1 MKKFLSLVCVG
12 LLSLTA
18 MTGCSEDSGSGSD
31 GETIRVYTHMG
42 QLVLGE
48 EKKDKDGNTYRDE
61 DTAYLKQLGDRF
73 TKETG
78 INVEFQV
85 VSNEKDIEPLLKVQD
100 DQLDIYTSPNW
111 TTKQFQTYAEPFF
124 TLDECEKD
132 YGEYCKL
139 MPNDGKNVY
148 YVSEGR
154 GYENAIVYNEE
165 ALKSVGYDSIPATL
179 KEFNELC
186 EKLKAKGITPMA
198 LHRVENWPLDTV
210 KSMTNYIAGESNGFT
225 ESLKSDTPF
234 SENEPLGQAIKMI
247 TTFKSKGFYEQE
259 VYTDFGVAM
268 DAVAYGKAAMMYSGS
283 WVVPQIKGRVPEGKS
298 ADTIKF
304 SAAPDYG
311 NGRYVT
317 GVQTDGYA
325 ISKGSKHKEAA
336 KKFINYIAED
346 ADYIQKLGFVANKK
360 GVEPKVPDFFKT
372 IDEQVEKKEATVM
385 LGEARD
391 QNTINMEEVLK
402 DCNLQADSKYAG
414 LLFDSLDITKPN
426 DWSAYDKQV
435 KVQNEAF
442 AKYKKEAGITWIEK

>member
-1 MKKFLSLVCVG
+1 MKKFLSLACVG

-18 MTGCSEDSGSGSD
+18 LSGCSDSSDSGSEGK
-31 GETIRVYTHMG
+31 TIRVYTHQG

-61 DTAYLKQLGDRF
+61 DTAYLKQVAERF
-73 TKETG
+73 TKDTG
-78 INVEFQV
+78 IKVEFQV
-85 VSNEKDIEPLLKVQD
+85 VSNEKDVEPLLKVKD
-100 DQLDIYTSPNW
+100 DQLDIYTSPTW
-111 TTKQFQTYAEPFF
+111 TTKQFQTYAEPYFS
-124 TLDECEKD
+124 LSDCEKE

-139 MPNDGKNVY
+139 MPNDGENVY
-148 YVSEGR
+148 YLQEAR

-165 ALKSVGYDSIPATL
+165 VLKSVGYNEVPKTL
-179 KEFNELC
+179 EEFNKLC
-186 EKLKAKGITPMA
+186 EKLKDKGITPMA

-210 KSMTNYIAGESNGFT
+210 KSMTNYMAGESNGFT
-225 ESLKSDTPF
+225 QSLKSDTPF
-234 SENEPLGQAIKMI
+234 NEDEPLGKAIKMI
-247 TTFKSKGFYEQE
+247 TTFKSKGYYEQE

-268 DAVAYGKAAMMYSGS
+268 DAVAYGKAAMMYSGA

-298 ADTIKF
+298 ADSIKF

-311 NGRYVT
+311 KGRYVT
-317 GVQTDGYA
+317 GVAMDGFA
-325 ISKGSKHKEAA
+325 ISKGSTHKEAS
-336 KKFINYIAED
+336 KKFIDYIAED

-360 GVEPKVPDFFKT
+360 GVEAKVPDFFKT
-372 IDEQVEKKEATVM
+372 IDEQVESKEVTVM
-385 LGEARD
+385 LGEAKD

-414 LLFDSLDITKPN
+414 LLFDALDITKPN

-442 AKYKKEAGITWIEK
+442 AKYKKEANISWVK